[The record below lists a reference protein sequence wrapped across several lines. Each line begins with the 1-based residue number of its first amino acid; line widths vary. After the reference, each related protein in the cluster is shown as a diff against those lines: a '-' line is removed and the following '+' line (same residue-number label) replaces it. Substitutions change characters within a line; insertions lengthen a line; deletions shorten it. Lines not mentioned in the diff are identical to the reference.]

1 MLDMAKKTIETDN
14 TPQIHVQK
22 VGSDLQ
28 VKGWDRAE
36 VLVKSSS
43 DNNLELEEVDGVVNV
58 SSPSDCVLYVPHD
71 ANLEVI
77 KSSRNAR
84 IRSVFGSISIKNIG
98 TNLAVRDVGPIHV
111 EKVGT
116 DFSARRVNGDLMVE
130 KVGSSA
136 TVVDVGHV
144 KFGTIGSQLVSKRIR
159 GDLIVEDRVGGNA
172 VVRDVDGQVMISS
185 VGGNLH
191 LREVSGGIT
200 VDVRGNA
207 TVEFS
212 PVSWQAYGVDSGG
225 KIRSNIPAEANATFE
240 ILSGARDIRIKTPEV
255 SEKIKEGNYVLTLGE
270 GAASVKLNAGGS
282 VDITTRDMDV
292 KGIDDFEIDFGEEI
306 GSMADEIANQATD
319 QIQAQLEMI
328 ESNLNVH
335 LSGLSTSLE
344 AAGLSE
350 ERTKR
355 LEERLEQARERAA
368 ERAEMAAERA
378 KQKIELKIAAAQ
390 RKAERKTRTA
400 AVRAARKARHARGER
415 SYTSMASTPP
425 PQPADPVSEQERM
438 MILQMLQD
446 KRIDVQ
452 QAEKLLSALEGKG
465 S

>member
-116 DFSARRVNGDLMVE
+116 DFSARRVNGDMMVE
-130 KVGSSA
+130 KVGSRA

>member
-1 MLDMAKKTIETDN
+1 
-14 TPQIHVQK
+14 
-22 VGSDLQ
+22 
-28 VKGWDRAE
+28 
-36 VLVKSSS
+36 VKSSS

-116 DFSARRVNGDLMVE
+116 DFSARRVNGDMMVE

-240 ILSGARDIRIKTPEV
+240 ILSGARDIRIKTPEI